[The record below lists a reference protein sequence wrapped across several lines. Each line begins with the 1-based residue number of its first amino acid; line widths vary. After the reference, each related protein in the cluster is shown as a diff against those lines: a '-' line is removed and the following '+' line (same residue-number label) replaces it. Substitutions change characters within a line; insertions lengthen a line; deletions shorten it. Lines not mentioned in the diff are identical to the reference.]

1 MRKLLYLLILCVF
14 FCSCSSTPKA
24 ENPIE
29 EGLSPQAEV
38 TGSVQSSDVANESL
52 AEVPE
57 SDTEVVGETSEL
69 PGISVSAEGFENTAT
84 TEEAVVEDTSNPSSS
99 KTLYKPLQIN
109 TLPIDEKNRRRA
121 IEETLSEEALAN
133 LPFNDSVNSGSAV
146 GGAESDVSE
155 EKSVTDAANTTDTVS
170 TVSPVENNDSP
181 ETEANEPAIE
191 NADSIS
197 ITDETDA
204 EVPQPSDTVISIP
217 EENADIQP
225 TGVTEEDT
233 AEQRTED
240 IAVEKQTEAVTKEA
254 DAKKGNSIAEIPT
267 SQPEST
273 VILPEKEEKSTQADT
288 KTEIVTP
295 LIVETTSAP
304 DNTDSEKVADT
315 GTPQENP
322 QELSQNKTQTNQ
334 ADEPLMSEVIDYEAI
349 ERDLQE
355 ETSDEKQYESDN
367 IEYVK
372 PSRSV
377 TVFTGQTLE
386 INYPGT
392 GWSYLGEV
400 LDIGLHVEYPKL
412 SYLGSSNSADREMT
426 FMLKPKDSGRTILH
440 FCKED
445 SLTGE
450 TIDDYLEVLISRETT
465 ATSSSAVAPKYSEIV
480 PDYQKTVPAPQDFTS
495 DAKDT
500 EETPSFSTEEDIVQ
514 NIEAIPSDSSALS
527 EVPTETSNT
536 VEQGTTTASE
546 ISDLLEQ
553 ARACYNDKKYSEAK
567 QYVEKFLSTSY
578 DNLDAGYFLLGQV
591 LEADS
596 EVKNIKNAMHAYRM
610 VVDMYPQSQY
620 WDSATKRYTYLLKYY
635 FEI

>member
-14 FCSCSSTPKA
+14 FCACSSTPKA

-29 EGLSPQAEV
+29 EELSPQPEV
-38 TGSVQSSDVANESL
+38 TDGMKSSDVASESL
-52 AEVPE
+52 TEVPE
-57 SDTEVVGETSEL
+57 IDAGVVDETSEL
-69 PGISVSAEGFENTAT
+69 PEISDSAEDFEGTAT
-84 TEEAVVEDTSNPSSS
+84 TEGAVVEDTSTPSSS
-99 KTLYKPLQIN
+99 KTLYKPLQLN

-133 LPFNDSVNSGSAV
+133 LSFNDSVSPGSAM
-146 GGAESDVSE
+146 GGAESDVSA
-155 EKSVTDAANTTDTVS
+155 EKSITDAGNTTDTAS
-170 TVSPVENNDSP
+170 MVSPVENNDSP

-191 NADSIS
+191 NVDSMS
-197 ITDETDA
+197 TTDETDA
-204 EVPQPSDTVISIP
+204 EAPQISDTVTSIP
-217 EENADIQP
+217 QENTNIQLS
-225 TGVTEEDT
+225 GVTEENT
-233 AEQRTED
+233 AEQRTD
-240 IAVEKQTEAVTKEA
+240 NIAVEKQTGAVTKEA
-254 DAKKGNSIAEIPT
+254 DAKKENPVAETPT
-267 SQPEST
+267 SQPGGT
-273 VILPEKEEKSTQADT
+273 VISPEKEENSTQSDT

-295 LIVETTSAP
+295 LIVETTSTP
-304 DNTDSEKVADT
+304 DSTDSEKVADT

-334 ADEPLMSEVIDYEAI
+334 TDESLMSEVIDYEAI
-349 ERDLQE
+349 ERDLRE

-367 IEYVK
+367 IQYVK

-377 TVFTGQTLE
+377 AVFTGQTLE

-412 SYLGSSNSADREMT
+412 SYLGSSNSADRETT

-445 SLTGE
+445 TLTGE
-450 TIDDYLEVLISRETT
+450 TIDDYLEVLISRETA

-480 PDYQKTVPAPQDFTS
+480 PDYQKTVPAPQDFTTN
-495 DAKDT
+495 AKDT
-500 EETPSFSTEEDIVQ
+500 EETPPFSTEEDIVQ

-527 EVPTETSNT
+527 EMPTETSHT
-536 VEQGTTTASE
+536 AEQGTTTTDE
-546 ISDLLEQ
+546 ISDLLER
-553 ARACYNDKKYSEAK
+553 ARACYNDEKYSEAK

>member
-1 MRKLLYLLILCVF
+1 MRKLLYLLILSVF

-29 EGLSPQAEV
+29 EEVSPQPEV
-38 TGSVQSSDVANESL
+38 TDSMQLSD
-52 AEVPE
+52 
-57 SDTEVVGETSEL
+57 VVGESLTEVPVIDADVVDEMSEL
-69 PGISVSAEGFENTAT
+69 PEISDLTEDFENTAT
-84 TEEAVVEDTSNPSSS
+84 GEEATTEETSVPDSP

-109 TLPIDEKNRRRA
+109 TLPIDEKNRQRT
-121 IEETLSEEALAN
+121 IEETLSEDSLAN
-133 LPFNDSVNSGSAV
+133 LPFNDSVNSNDERGVGDRDLSA
-146 GGAESDVSE
+146 
-155 EKSVTDAANTTDTVS
+155 EKSIADAENTTDTAS
-170 TVSPVENNDSP
+170 TASPVENNDIPVS
-181 ETEANEPAIE
+181 EATEPAIE

-197 ITDETDA
+197 TTGETDTK
-204 EVPQPSDTVISIP
+204 VSQSSDTVTSIP
-217 EENADIQP
+217 EGNASIQQTSVTVEN
-225 TGVTEEDT
+225 T
-233 AEQRTED
+233 AEQAPED
-240 IAVEKQTEAVTKEA
+240 IAVEKQAGAVTKEA
-254 DAKKGNSIAEIPT
+254 DAKKENTVAETPT

-273 VILPEKEEKSTQADT
+273 VISPEKEENSTQADT

-295 LIVETTSAP
+295 LIVETTSTP
-304 DNTDSEKVADT
+304 DSTDSEKVADT
-315 GTPQENP
+315 GTPEDNS
-322 QELSQNKTQTNQ
+322 QELSQNKTQSNQ
-334 ADEPLMSEVIDYEAI
+334 ANEPLMSEVIDYEAI
-349 ERDLQE
+349 ERDLRE
-355 ETSDEKQYESDN
+355 EFSDRKQYESDN
-367 IEYVK
+367 IQYVK

-400 LDIGLHVEYPKL
+400 LDIGLHVEYSKL
-412 SYLGSSNSADREMT
+412 SYLGSSNSADRETT

-440 FCKED
+440 FSKED
-445 SLTGE
+445 TLTGE
-450 TIDDYLEVLISRETT
+450 TIDDYLEVLISREAT
-465 ATSSSAVAPKYSEIV
+465 ATSSSAVAPKYSELV
-480 PDYQKTVPAPQDFTS
+480 PGYQNTVPAPQDFTT
-495 DAKDT
+495 DTKDT
-500 EETPSFSTEEDIVQ
+500 EEKPPFSTQEDIVQ
-514 NIEAIPSDSSALS
+514 NIEAIPSDSSILS

-536 VEQGTTTASE
+536 AEQRATTTDE
-546 ISDLLEQ
+546 VSDLLEQ
-553 ARACYNDKKYSEAK
+553 ARACYNEKKYPEAK

>member
-1 MRKLLYLLILCVF
+1 MRKLVYLLILCVF

-29 EGLSPQAEV
+29 DGLPPQSEV
-38 TGSVQSSDVANESL
+38 PDGIQSSDVANESL

-57 SDTEVVGETSEL
+57 IDTEVVDETSKL
-69 PGISVSAEGFENTAT
+69 PEISDSAEGFENTAT
-84 TEEAVVEDTSNPSSS
+84 TEEAVVEDTSNSSS

-146 GGAESDVSE
+146 GGAESDVSA
-155 EKSVTDAANTTDTVS
+155 EKSITDAANTTDTAS

-204 EVPQPSDTVISIP
+204 EVPQPSDTVTSIP
-217 EENADIQP
+217 EENADIQL

-273 VILPEKEEKSTQADT
+273 VILPEKEEKITQADDDT
-288 KTEIVTP
+288 GTVTP

-304 DNTDSEKVADT
+304 DSTDSEKVADT
-315 GTPQENP
+315 GTSQENP

-450 TIDDYLEVLISRETT
+450 TIDDYLEVLISRETA

-480 PDYQKTVPAPQDFTS
+480 PDYQKTVPAPQDFTT

-500 EETPSFSTEEDIVQ
+500 EETPPFSTEEDIVQ

-536 VEQGTTTASE
+536 VEQGTITTTDE